1 MIRCKCG
8 GKTQVTNTRPIADG
22 IWRQRTCMG
31 CKATLTTYEQECV
44 TLDTPKG
51 AVKGTTKAN
60 PIARPQRR
68 IVPAV
73 VPAITRNMVRR
84 EPPGPRTSS
93 RSMLEDARMEKELDD
108 GSY

>member
-1 MIRCKCG
+1 
-8 GKTQVTNTRPIADG
+8 
-22 IWRQRTCMG
+22 MG